1 MYIKVNKSNY
11 TSCFTEAMTKH
22 MAVEWGPDRIR
33 VMCVAPGPIGDT
45 EGMNRLGILHRKLI
59 RHTVK

>member
-11 TSCFTEAMTKH
+11 ASCFTEAMTKH

-33 VMCVAPGPIGDT
+33 VMCVVLATYIFRGALNI
-45 EGMNRLGILHRKLI
+45 K
-59 RHTVK
+59 VKMLKKEIEV